1 MKLLLSFFFLLISV
15 ADFGQTPAT
24 PIVIIKTVKTETIV
38 QTIKIDSVWAGHPV
52 GFCLYTHQNSQYIAY
67 YNAERRTVVGQRNL
81 ADNKFRLHV
90 LPATTRETAG
100 GTSTVLGWD
109 SHNYLTIGVDKDG
122 FIHLSGNVHV
132 NPLTYFRSTK
142 PNDISRME
150 QIFEMVGTEE
160 KRTTYPHFML
170 NREGELLYHYR
181 DGGSGNG
188 NEIYN
193 IYNTETKTWKR
204 LLDTPLTDGQGLM
217 NAYQT
222 QPTLMQ
228 DGWYHMYWVWRDTP
242 DCSTNHDLSYMKSP
256 DLKNWFDAFG
266 GKIQLPATLDKKSLI
281 VDPIPVE
288 GGIINL
294 SAKMVLDEKNNPVF
308 VYHKFD
314 EKGNTQ
320 FYSAQ
325 IRDKKW
331 IYKQITNWD
340 YRWFFSG
347 GGSINSEIQVKG
359 FYKRN
364 DGNYEVEYWHIKNG
378 NGTILLNDKFE
389 SIGKVLKPEPLNA
402 ILKVEGDFPGLLIR
416 TSGDSGH
423 NTLDD
428 TKFILKWE
436 TIKANRDRAPE
447 KPWPGPSQLYLYKL
461 KSN

>member
-1 MKLLLSFFFLLISV
+1 
-15 ADFGQTPAT
+15 
-24 PIVIIKTVKTETIV
+24 
-38 QTIKIDSVWAGHPV
+38 
-52 GFCLYTHQNSQYIAY
+52 
-67 YNAERRTVVGQRNL
+67 
-81 ADNKFRLHV
+81 
-90 LPATTRETAG
+90 
-100 GTSTVLGWD
+100 
-109 SHNYLTIGVDKDG
+109 
-122 FIHLSGNVHV
+122 
-132 NPLTYFRSTK
+132 
-142 PNDISRME
+142 
-150 QIFEMVGTEE
+150 
-160 KRTTYPHFML
+160 
-170 NREGELLYHYR
+170 
-181 DGGSGNG
+181 
-188 NEIYN
+188 
-193 IYNTETKTWKR
+193 
-204 LLDTPLTDGQGLM
+204 
-217 NAYQT
+217 
-222 QPTLMQ
+222 
-228 DGWYHMYWVWRDTP
+228 
-242 DCSTNHDLSYMKSP
+242 MKSP
-256 DLKNWFDAFG
+256 DLKNWFDAFE